1 MQDPHAHAVAGD
13 DGRGACGCAIAP
25 GTGVRNSQLLQAL
38 DGGHDVR
45 RAVIHVV
52 GNADGMNAGKP
63 ERLAADCPIG
73 EKSFREGGAI
83 RRRQVEAAFQIAEHH
98 VRRAQVTGD
107 FPKRHLRI
115 GDIHEIDVARQ
126 NQRARHTPTSN
137 LRALATYLS
146 RRTYPAASIAAVGVV
161 SIAFGL
167 SIAARSR
174 TMSCFA
180 RIAAVSAVLFCLQSS
195 TALPDAQMVQPVSDF
210 DMV

>member
-1 MQDPHAHAVAGD
+1 
-13 DGRGACGCAIAP
+13 
-25 GTGVRNSQLLQAL
+25 L
-38 DGGHDVR
+38 

-73 EKSFREGGAI
+73 EKSFGEGGAI

-126 NQRARHTPTSN
+126 NQRARHTPSPLTSN

-146 RRTYPAASIAAVGVV
+146 RRTYPAASHSGRWGIRGPVKKHELLCPGCSGERGFLLFAIEHCAPRRFRAQ
-161 SIAFGL
+161 SDRLTFHPSL
-167 SIAARSR
+167 SDISRSG
-174 TMSCFA
+174 S
-180 RIAAVSAVLFCLQSS
+180 L
-195 TALPDAQMVQPVSDF
+195 
-210 DMV
+210 

>member
-1 MQDPHAHAVAGD
+1 
-13 DGRGACGCAIAP
+13 
-25 GTGVRNSQLLQAL
+25 
-38 DGGHDVR
+38 
-45 RAVIHVV
+45 
-52 GNADGMNAGKP
+52 
-63 ERLAADCPIG
+63 
-73 EKSFREGGAI
+73 
-83 RRRQVEAAFQIAEHH
+83 VEAAFQIAEHH
-98 VRRAQVTGD
+98 VRRKQVTGD

-126 NQRARHTPTSN
+126 NQRARHTPPPTSN

-146 RRTYPAASIAAVGVV
+146 RRTYPAASIAAVGVF

-174 TMSCFA
+174 SMSCFA

>member
-1 MQDPHAHAVAGD
+1 
-13 DGRGACGCAIAP
+13 
-25 GTGVRNSQLLQAL
+25 VRNSQLLQAL

-52 GNADGMNAGKP
+52 GNADGMKAGKP
-63 ERLAADCPIG
+63 ERLAADCRIG

-107 FPKRHLRI
+107 SPKRHLRI

-126 NQRARHTPTSN
+126 NQCARHTPTSN

-146 RRTYPAASIAAVGVV
+146 RRTYPAASIAAVGVF
-161 SIAFGL
+161 S
-167 SIAARSR
+167 ARSR
-174 TMSCFA
+174 SMSLLCPDCSGERGF
-180 RIAAVSAVLFCLQSS
+180 FCLQSS